1 MSIFSTDQP
10 KNYKLIPVC
19 GYGDGAGANGDVYSK
34 EEIDNLLKK
43 YAKSSNALP
52 TPSVD
57 YKNSVYFNSD
67 NNTFYTC
74 EETPS
79 GAYEWVPCSSSESSS
94 GDKYIDTSGSTVAV
108 GGIAKGYK
116 TSATGTPTKDVLY
129 TMLHPHQGPK
139 VTISP
144 TSTFKE
150 VGETM
155 TTVPIT
161 ATVSKGQSN
170 IVSIV
175 LKKGNTIL
183 QTLNTNVANGGTFNF
198 SDQNLSASATYT
210 CVVTDEDGASASA
223 TYTVTFGRYVFY
235 GSNLE
240 QVESATSDDIRNC
253 SEKIYCPPGK
263 TTTFDA
269 VFKQG
274 DFRMTIAAPS
284 NLTVESIKYVE
295 AGNIEHLNVFSD
307 KKKTFA
313 VNGANG
319 LSSTEYTIYE
329 YISLKP
335 FPNKATFAV
344 TIK

>member
-10 KNYKLIPVC
+10 KNFKLIPGC
-19 GYGDGAGANGDVYSK
+19 GCGNGTGANGDVYSK
-34 EEIDNLLKK
+34 QEIDDLLKK

-52 TPSVD
+52 APSVD
-57 YKNSVYFNSD
+57 YKNSIYFNSTD
-67 NNTFYTC
+67 NTFYTC
-74 EETPS
+74 EETTP
-79 GAYEWVPCSSSESSS
+79 GTYEWVPCGSSATPTSE
-94 GDKYIDTSGSTVAV
+94 KYIDTSGSTVAV
-108 GGIAKGYK
+108 GGLAKGYK
-116 TSATGTPTKDVLY
+116 TSATGVPTKDVLY
-129 TMLHPHQGPK
+129 AMLHPHQGPK

-161 ATVSKGQSN
+161 ATVSKGQAN
-170 IVSIV
+170 IASIV
-175 LKKGNTIL
+175 LKKGSTIL

-210 CVVTDEDGASASA
+210 CVVTDVDGASASA

-235 GSNLE
+235 GSNLDK
-240 QVESATSDDIRNC
+240 VESATSNDIRNC
-253 SEKIYCPPGK
+253 SEKIHCPSGK
-263 TTTFDA
+263 TTTFNA

-274 DFRMTIAAPS
+274 DFRMTIAVPS

-319 LSSTEYTIYE
+319 LSPTQYTIYE
-329 YISLKP
+329 YIALI
-335 FPNKATFAV
+335 PNPSKATFAV
-344 TIK
+344 TVK

>member
-10 KNYKLIPVC
+10 KNYKLIPGC
-19 GYGDGAGANGDVYSK
+19 GCGDGTGANGDVYTK
-34 EEIDNLLKK
+34 EEIDMLLKK
-43 YAKSSNALP
+43 YA
-52 TPSVD
+52 T
-57 YKNSVYFNSD
+57 
-67 NNTFYTC
+67 
-74 EETPS
+74 
-79 GAYEWVPCSSSESSS
+79 SS
-94 GDKYIDTSGSTVAV
+94 GDKYIDTSGATTAV

-116 TSATGTPTKDVLY
+116 TSATGEPTKDVLY
-129 TMLHPHQGPK
+129 KMLHPHQGPK

-170 IVSIV
+170 IASIV
-175 LKKGNTIL
+175 LKKGSTIL
-183 QTLNTNVANGGTFNF
+183 KTLNTNVANGGTFNF

-210 CVVTDEDGASASA
+210 CVVTDADGASASA

-240 QVESATSDDIRNC
+240 KVESATSDDIRNC

-263 TTTFDA
+263 TTTFNA
-269 VFKQG
+269 VFEQG

-295 AGNIEHLNVFSD
+295 AGNIEHLNVF

-313 VNGANG
+313 VDGANG
-319 LSSTEYTIYE
+319 LSPTEYTIYE